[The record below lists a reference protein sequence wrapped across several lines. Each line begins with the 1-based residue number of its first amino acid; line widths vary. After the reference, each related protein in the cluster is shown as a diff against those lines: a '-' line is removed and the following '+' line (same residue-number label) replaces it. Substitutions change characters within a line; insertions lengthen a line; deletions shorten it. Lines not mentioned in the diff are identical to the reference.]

1 MNSTNRNSTMS
12 VEEAIK
18 KFTDIIRSL
27 NAVDQQTFL
36 SFIADNW
43 KPEEAKIQSISQ
55 NCTDGCHNKCS
66 IEEDQLRSL
75 KNIVLDIRN
84 RVPFDG
90 ILPTEQIVPPTIG
103 ENSDCDDA
111 STIHVDAFL
120 YDNKEVDELIE
131 QGEVDNLYCAN
142 CGSNNVKEYNI
153 ISHSLSVSGM
163 LYILHTVL
171 PSLEN
176 KTVLDIGSRLGAVLY
191 GTHIV
196 TSAKRIIG
204 VEMNKELC
212 MLQYDIVHKYKMNDR
227 IEIVNKRIEECP
239 EIVQKSDIIIMNNP
253 FEFYV
258 AESVHIEIWKFL
270 KANIQSGTI
279 LVTRPPIETTFKTL
293 KTGISISK
301 WLRPYESE
309 KFTREPQ
316 VFGSLILDPNEHS
329 DIRFYE
335 VL

>member
-1 MNSTNRNSTMS
+1 
-12 VEEAIK
+12 
-18 KFTDIIRSL
+18 
-27 NAVDQQTFL
+27 
-36 SFIADNW
+36 
-43 KPEEAKIQSISQ
+43 
-55 NCTDGCHNKCS
+55 
-66 IEEDQLRSL
+66 
-75 KNIVLDIRN
+75 
-84 RVPFDG
+84 
-90 ILPTEQIVPPTIG
+90 
-103 ENSDCDDA
+103 
-111 STIHVDAFL
+111 
-120 YDNKEVDELIE
+120 
-131 QGEVDNLYCAN
+131 
-142 CGSNNVKEYNI
+142 
-153 ISHSLSVSGM
+153 
-163 LYILHTVL
+163 
-171 PSLEN
+171 
-176 KTVLDIGSRLGAVLY
+176 
-191 GTHIV
+191 
-196 TSAKRIIG
+196 
-204 VEMNKELC
+204 MNKELC

-301 WLRPYESE
+301 WLRPHESE
-309 KFTREPQ
+309 TFTRETQ